1 MQVSRRRFTRW
12 QLSQFIW
19 DTVLVILLLA
29 VLCLCAAAI
38 MPAFSAPRPAPP
50 AVAAALDRMVEQDG
64 VPGATLIVFRDG
76 RQLYRIDAGGID
88 RDAQLPVASAS
99 KWMAAALIMRLV
111 DEGRLS
117 LDEPIERRLPAF
129 TGIAGRIT
137 LRQILSYTSGQGSL
151 RGLVDVRQDPR
162 MSLADAANE
171 IAARPLQDR
180 PGKVFR
186 YGSPAFQVAGAL
198 AEQATGES
206 WAHLFETRIARP
218 LRLQHTYWGNPM
230 WPELPPSAIRNPNL
244 QGGLVTTAEDYGRFL
259 TMLASGGAYEG
270 HRILSKRAIE
280 EMERVQ
286 TANAR
291 AGFKPYGANAMLQYA
306 LGNWCEKIEPDKSCS
321 VVSSP
326 GAFGT
331 YPWID
336 RQHGLY
342 GLFFMR
348 RRLPIVEKDIQSIR
362 RLIAQ
367 TDLHAQR

>member
-1 MQVSRRRFTRW
+1 MQISRRRFTRW

-19 DTVLVILLLA
+19 DTVLVILMLA

-38 MPAFSAPRPAPP
+38 MPAFSASRPPP
-50 AVAAALDRMVEQDG
+50 AVIGEFNRMIEKDA
-64 VPGATLIVFRDG
+64 VPGATLIVFRNG
-76 RQLYRIDAGGID
+76 RQLYRIDAGID
-88 RDAQLPVASAS
+88 PDAQLPVASAS
-99 KWMAAALIMRLV
+99 KWMAAALIMTLV
-111 DEGRLS
+111 DDGKLS

-129 TGIAGRIT
+129 TGVAGKIT

-151 RGLVDVRQDPR
+151 QGLVDIRQNPR
-162 MSLADAANE
+162 MSLAEAANE

-180 PGKVFR
+180 PGQVFR

-198 AEQATGES
+198 AEQATGET
-206 WAHLFETRIARP
+206 WARLFETRIARP
-218 LRLQHTYWGNPM
+218 LGLQHSYWGNPM
-230 WPELPPSAIRNPNL
+230 WPELSPSQVRNPNL
-244 QGGLVTTAEDYGRFL
+244 QGGLVTTAEDYGRLL
-259 TMLASGGAYEG
+259 TMLASGGTYEG
-270 HRILSKRAIE
+270 RRILSKRAIE

-286 TANAR
+286 TGNAR

-306 LGNWCEKIEPDKSCS
+306 LGNWCEKIEPDQSCS

-326 GAFGT
+326 GALGT

-336 RQHGLY
+336 RQNGLY

-348 RRLPIVEKDIQSIR
+348 RRLPIVEKDIQTIR

-367 TDLHAQR
+367 TDLHAER